1 MVTKECPKE
10 LTLVDKTKVIARL
23 IEPDDIEVL
32 YNFFLRIPKSDLLI
46 YKDDLT
52 KWENV
57 EN

>member
-32 YNFFLRIPKSDLLI
+32 YNFFSRIPKSDLLI

>member
-23 IEPDDIEVL
+23 FEPDDIEVL
-32 YNFFLRIPKSDLLI
+32 YNFFSRTPKSDLLI